1 MKSQITINQETCT
14 FCGLCAEVCPNQI
27 MKMNGKREVLLRK
40 DRLQLC
46 IQCGQCMAICP
57 FAAIDVAGL
66 SYDEDFF
73 ALPKGRV
80 TEMPFLD
87 MIKTRRSIRTFK
99 EKPVPRELLEKIV
112 EAIAFA
118 PPSFTPLKTEIVVVE
133 DTAVIRQSLPE
144 MIKVY
149 DGLLKAMSNPIG
161 RFIVRRKNG
170 TEKMNVLK
178 NHVVPMMKSRLPE
191 LKQGV
196 EDTIT
201 RNAQAMILFHAHRD
215 AEKHETDITIAMTYG
230 MLAAHGLGLGGT
242 LIDLIPPTIQNS
254 DVLRQLFKIPESN
267 IPVAALILGYPKY
280 RYRRGIKR
288 NLRRVTWISAD
299 S

>member
-1 MKSQITINQETCT
+1 
-14 FCGLCAEVCPNQI
+14 
-27 MKMNGKREVLLRK
+27 
-40 DRLQLC
+40 
-46 IQCGQCMAICP
+46 MAICSS
-57 FAAIDVAGL
+57 AAICVGGL

-73 ALPKGRV
+73 ALPKGAV
-80 TEMPFLD
+80 TEMPFHDLV
-87 MIKTRRSIRTFK
+87 KTRRSIRTFK
-99 EKPVPRELLEKIV
+99 EKPVPRALLEKIV
-112 EAIAFA
+112 EAISFA
-118 PPSFTPLKTEIVVVE
+118 PPSFTPLKTEVVVVE
-133 DTAVIRQSLPE
+133 DTAVIRQALPE

-149 DGLLKAMSNPIG
+149 DSLLKAMSNPIG
-161 RFIVRRKNG
+161 RFIIRRKNG
-170 TEKMNVLK
+170 VEKMNLLE

-215 AEKHETDITIAMTYG
+215 ADKYETDINIAMTFG
-230 MLAAHGLGLGGT
+230 MLAAHALGLGGT
-242 LIDLIPPTIQNS
+242 LIDLIPPTIQNN
-254 DVLRQLFKIPESN
+254 DALRQLFKIPDDN

-288 NLRRVTWISAD
+288 NLKRVTWITAD